1 MTPLLHRTTSAW
13 QALCALKLRGPWRPG
28 AHNIVVL
35 IVQIAAIWG
44 AAQRG
49 MDYLQSAGH
58 SGANVEALSGIEA
71 AVPLQWLG
79 LSFLLPS
86 GIAFFGL
93 ASGWAKPLVIGH
105 LLIGTSYLVL
115 GITYLRQSQVD
126 SLPLAAGGSLLL
138 LISAFLLV
146 TTFRKIPDAI
156 ALSTGMAAMVV
167 GGWLAAK
174 GLGFGY
180 RTGNGFLVGA
190 VYHFAFGFGTQV
202 MAHRERVLAREDEDD
217 LAALKA
223 SL

>member
-1 MTPLLHRTTSAW
+1 MTPLLHRTTNAW

-35 IVQIAAIWG
+35 VVQIAAIWG

-49 MDYLQSAGH
+49 MDYVQSAGR
-58 SGANVEALSGIEA
+58 NVESLSGIEA
-71 AVPLQWLG
+71 SVPLQWLG
-79 LSFLLPS
+79 LSFLLPA

-93 ASGWAKPLVIGH
+93 ASGWARPLVIGH

-115 GITYLRQSQVD
+115 GITYLRQSKVENV
-126 SLPLAAGGSLLL
+126 PMAVGGSLLL
-138 LISAFLLV
+138 LLSAFLLV
-146 TTFRKIPDAI
+146 TAFRKIPDAI
-156 ALSTGMAAMVV
+156 ALSTGMAAMVA